1 MLKKF
6 LKFLRGGSENSEHL
20 EGSYLDELLDR
31 VRPRVAEQLEECPE
45 HDAMPLLVAEI
56 LREVTEERFDEK
68 PRCPVVDAQSPPLNP
83 PPAPDAEKT
92 DVAPPPAPDE
102 PPEAPEGPAGES
114 DPSQSDESQ
123 ADEPQSDQPQSEDSQ
138 AEEPQAEDAQS
149 EDSQSEE
156 SQSEESQ
163 SEEVEADESEIDES
177 AAGEADTD
185 ASEAEPEEPTEA
197 DATADLE
204 PSDGEVEGKKTGAE
218 EDEEGAESGDDSGTE
233 GESEADGEAEATDE
247 TAEEDE
253 GETNERSGRE
263 VGEDG
268 AEEGEGKSEG
278 GDGDGADE
286 DTESDG
292 RVGESTAPEP
302 PEPLEADSGGS
313 SAGSGARG
321 SLSDELGST
330 EKSVE
335 LSPDQAPE
343 QSELDEEADV
353 GGPRV
358 DTEVVLEMGRV
369 FLGMLVEND
378 ALPVD
383 LQMSIEEVQQARKL
397 LEGYFFEG
405 SEVEPRARRM
415 LRMVEEKFDEG
426 LFSQARILLQLF
438 DADKQTRIEN
448 DRNLFYD
455 EMILRFGIQ
464 RRHPVGEDI
473 EEKFADR
480 LQQFEGGAEEFEELL
495 VWLSETIYVTFDVY
509 GRDQRAVERWR
520 EISETS
526 VRPGA
531 SERLLEVIPPVRW
544 RLLDEYSRPVAEII
558 GEQLTADYVEEY
570 VTNHVKTCYFILRAV
585 GDTGLEGYLDV
596 FFDWTEQRF
605 DVDGP
610 ALMPWIY
617 TETTANERL
626 IDEIF
631 HELYLA
637 HFQSDV
643 ESIREEWD
651 RDSIEGAVEEVVE
664 DVAEAD
670 LSEIP
675 PGHYDFGRFVLDK
688 LFGVEYGETGFPF
701 KMHRLA

>member
-31 VRPRVAEQLEECPE
+31 VRPRVAEQLEVCPE

-56 LREVTEERFDEK
+56 LREVTEDQFDEK
-68 PRCPVVDAQSPPLNP
+68 PRCPVVDAQSPPLDP
-83 PPAPDAEKT
+83 PPPPEAEET

-102 PPEAPEGPAGES
+102 PPEAPEEPGGES
-114 DPSQSDESQ
+114 EEAETDES
-123 ADEPQSDQPQSEDSQ
+123 P
-138 AEEPQAEDAQS
+138 AEE
-149 EDSQSEE
+149 SQSEE

-163 SEEVEADESEIDES
+163 AEESQSEESQ
-177 AAGEADTD
+177 
-185 ASEAEPEEPTEA
+185 
-197 DATADLE
+197 
-204 PSDGEVEGKKTGAE
+204 AE
-218 EDEEGAESGDDSGTE
+218 EDETGEIEIDASETDEADADESDV
-233 GESEADGEAEATDE
+233 ESEESTEDE
-247 TAEEDE
+247 TAEEPEQSDGESE
-253 GETNERSGRE
+253 GESSGGLE
-263 VGEDG
+263 DEESSDHGEDSSTDGDTGTDGEADATGG
-268 AEEGEGKSEG
+268 AGGEGDSETADGPDREMGEEGDEEGEGESEG
-278 GDGDGADE
+278 DDGAGTDE
-286 DTESDG
+286 VVESD
-292 RVGESTAPEP
+292 A
-302 PEPLEADSGGS
+302 EPLKADSVGS
-313 SAGSGARG
+313 AADSVASGPLA
-321 SLSDELGST
+321 DDLGST
-330 EKSVE
+330 ERSVE
-335 LSPDQAPE
+335 LSPNQAPE
-343 QSELDEEADV
+343 QSELDEDEEPEIH
-353 GGPRV
+353 GPRV

-383 LQMSIEEVQQARKL
+383 LQMSIEEIRQARKL
-397 LEGYFFEG
+397 LEGYFLEG
-405 SEVEPRARRM
+405 TEVESRAREM

-438 DADKQTRIEN
+438 DADRQTRIEN

-473 EEKFADR
+473 EEKFTER
-480 LQQFEGGAEEFEELL
+480 VRQFEGEPEEFEELL

-509 GRDQRAVERWR
+509 GRDQRAVEQWR

-596 FFDWTEQRF
+596 FFDWTEETF

-637 HFQSDV
+637 HFESDV
-643 ESIREEWD
+643 EAIREEWD
-651 RDSIEGAVEEVVE
+651 RDAIEGAVEEVVD

-688 LFGVEYGETGFPF
+688 LFAVEYGEADFPF